1 MEHFYQ
7 NIPGWFSYD
16 YMYKDAVERSKGG
29 ELFVEIGSFKG
40 RSSAYMA
47 VEIAN
52 SGKSIKFE
60 CVDPMKLMSHY
71 ADSAV
76 EKPEEFEGYSA
87 DDFHKRLESVKD
99 YYKLHEMTSND
110 AVLLF
115 EDGSIDFL
123 LIDGD
128 HSYEGVKKD
137 ITNYLPK
144 MKKGGVIVGDD
155 AWGPDVQNALRDAM
169 VGTGQEAQIA
179 NGIHFWIEIV

>member
-7 NIPGWFSYD
+7 TIPGWFSYD
-16 YMYKDAVERSKGG
+16 YMYKDAVARAEGG
-29 ELFVEIGSFKG
+29 ELFVEIGSYKG
-40 RSSAYMA
+40 QSTAFMC

-52 SGKSIKFE
+52 SGKNIKFE
-60 CVDPMKLMSHY
+60 CVDPMKLMGHY
-71 ADSAV
+71 ENIPAD
-76 EKPEEFEGYSA
+76 EKEGYSA
-87 DDFHKRLESVKD
+87 EDFHKRLESVKD
-99 YYKLHEMTSND
+99 YYTLHEMTSDD
-110 AVLLF
+110 AVSLF

-128 HSYEGVKKD
+128 HSYEAVKKD

-155 AWGPDVQNALRDAM
+155 AWSPDVQNALRDAV
-169 VGTGQEAQIA
+169 VGTGQEAQMA